1 MHMFDGLA
9 ISASGLT
16 AQRLRMDVIA
26 SNIANAQTTR
36 SEYVN
41 GQWMPYRR
49 KMVVFEPIRN
59 DFASALHK
67 AMGRGGPGRGV
78 MAKAIVEDPSPF
90 QQVYM
95 PEHPDANEEGFVLLP
110 NVDMLKEQVDL
121 LTATRMY
128 EANVT
133 AFQAAKAM
141 LTKALEIGRG

>member
-1 MHMFDGLA
+1 MFDGLA

-16 AQRLRMDVIA
+16 AQRFRMDVIA

-36 SEYVN
+36 SEYVD
-41 GQWMPYRR
+41 GQWIPYRR
-49 KMVVFEPIRN
+49 KMVRFEPIQGG
-59 DFASALHK
+59 FAAVLQK
-67 AMGRGGPGRGV
+67 AMGRSGPGKGV
-78 MAKAIVEDPSPF
+78 VAKAIVEDPSPF
-90 QQVYM
+90 QHVYM
-95 PEHPDANEEGFVLLP
+95 PEHPDANEEGYVLLP

-133 AFQAAKAM
+133 AFQASKAM

>member
-16 AQRLRMDVIA
+16 AQRVRMDVIA
-26 SNIANAQTTR
+26 SNIANANTTR
-36 SEYVN
+36 SEYVD
-41 GQWMPYRR
+41 GQWIPYRR
-49 KMVVFEPIRN
+49 KMVRFETIPGG
-59 DFASALHK
+59 FASALQR
-67 AMGRGGPGRGV
+67 AMGKGGPGKGV
-78 MAKAIVEDPSPF
+78 VASAIVEDPTPF

-110 NVDMLKEQVDL
+110 NVDILKEQVDL

-133 AFQAAKAM
+133 AFQATKAM